1 RKITSPTTA
10 SGTVGVP
17 FSYQITAVQT
27 ITTWGAAPLPA
38 GLSGNTISGLISGT
52 PTVVGT
58 FSVTLS
64 ATNGNG
70 TGTATLTLTINP
82 PANGLFVGFRLPDFT
97 TPPGSPNNPRLTLQM
112 DANGTSTTS
121 NRFNATLEVN
131 AGSALTPSWVPYN
144 HFVGIN
150 DPTSWI
156 TDAPLPVRDSGGLT
170 GAPQV
175 FSTAQLTQPQLPA
188 VYMKADPR
196 STRFGIFQMDT
207 NLTGNPRIIDS
218 LWPRGALAPSAP
230 TPPPNGYGGAVGT
243 SFPGPVEHVP
253 NRFSVAN
260 YYPAT
265 LSVNGP

>member
-1 RKITSPTTA
+1 MISARSVPQLAYSSQRFVLGVAVLMIALLAGPGNVLGAPKPKITSPTTS

-17 FSYQITAVQT
+17 FSYQITADQA

-38 GLSGNTISGLISGT
+38 GLSVNTISGLISGT

-97 TPPGSPNNPRLTLQM
+97 TPPGSPNNPRLMLQM
-112 DANGTSTTS
+112 GANGTSTTA

-156 TDAPLPVRDSGGLT
+156 TDAPLPVR
-170 GAPQV
+170 
-175 FSTAQLTQPQLPA
+175 
-188 VYMKADPR
+188 Y
-196 STRFGIFQMDT
+196 
-207 NLTGNPRIIDS
+207 
-218 LWPRGALAPSAP
+218 
-230 TPPPNGYGGAVGT
+230 
-243 SFPGPVEHVP
+243 
-253 NRFSVAN
+253 
-260 YYPAT
+260 
-265 LSVNGP
+265 